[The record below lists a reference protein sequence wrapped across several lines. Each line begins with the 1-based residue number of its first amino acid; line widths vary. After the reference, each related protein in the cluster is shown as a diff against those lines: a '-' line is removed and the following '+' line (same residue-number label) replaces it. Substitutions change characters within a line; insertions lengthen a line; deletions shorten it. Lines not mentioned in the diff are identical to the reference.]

1 MSKLIPLFI
10 ILLSS
15 QLVNDQFLQPR
26 QRMVEQQIQQRGITD
41 ERVLNAIMDT
51 PRHLFVLPEYRKLAY
66 ADSPLPIGFN
76 QTISQPFI
84 VAYMTEL
91 LQVNDNHTVLE
102 IGTGSGYQA
111 AVLSLLC
118 EKVFTIEII
127 PELAIQA
134 RGKLEDLNCANVNVK
149 IGDGY
154 QGWPE
159 FAPFDRIIVTA
170 APEEIPGKLVEQLKP
185 GGRMIIPV
193 GERFQTQELLI
204 ITKSVDGIVRQE
216 TTLPVRFVPLIKE
229 KELRQ

>member
-1 MSKLIPLFI
+1 MIKLISIFTLLI
-10 ILLSS
+10 IS

-26 QRMVEQQIQQRGITD
+26 QRMIEQQIQQRGITD
-41 ERVLNAIMDT
+41 ERVLNAIMNT

-91 LQVNDNHTVLE
+91 LQVNDNHSVLE

-127 PELAIQA
+127 PELGNQA
-134 RGKLEDLNCANVNVK
+134 QGRLADLNCANVIVK

-154 QGWPE
+154 VGWPE

-204 ITKSVDGIVRQE
+204 ITKSADGIVRQE

-229 KELRQ
+229 KELR

>member
-1 MSKLIPLFI
+1 MNKLIPLFI
-10 ILLSS
+10 ILLSN
-15 QLVNDQFLQPR
+15 QLVDDQFLKPR

-127 PELAIQA
+127 PELGLQA
-134 RGKLEDLNCANVNVK
+134 RGRLENLNCANVDVK

>member
-1 MSKLIPLFI
+1 MNKLIPLFI
-10 ILLSS
+10 ILLSN

-41 ERVLNAIMDT
+41 ERVLSAIMDT
-51 PRHLFVLPEYRKLAY
+51 PRHLFVLPEYRNLAY

-111 AVLSLLC
+111 AVLALLC

-134 RGKLEDLNCANVNVK
+134 RGRLEDLNCANVNVK

-154 QGWPE
+154 VGWPE

-170 APEEIPGKLVEQLKP
+170 APEEIPCKLVEQLKP

-204 ITKSVDGIVRQE
+204 ITKSSEGIVRQE
-216 TTLPVRFVPLIKE
+216 TTLPVRFVPLIQE